1 MQVPTTR
8 FGTIEVDESKV
19 ITFEEGLPGLGRASK
34 FIVLPHKPAHGLQSP
49 FRWLQCV
56 DEPALALPIMNPW
69 LADPHYSPT
78 IPGLALAKLAITN
91 VSEQGR
97 IYAVVTV
104 PRSNPEGATINLVA
118 PLLVNKLTRRALQ
131 VVLQQERFSLR
142 MPLKE
147 AASGAGL
154 CEPIFAIA

>member
-49 FRWLQCV
+49 F
-56 DEPALALPIMNPW
+56 PW